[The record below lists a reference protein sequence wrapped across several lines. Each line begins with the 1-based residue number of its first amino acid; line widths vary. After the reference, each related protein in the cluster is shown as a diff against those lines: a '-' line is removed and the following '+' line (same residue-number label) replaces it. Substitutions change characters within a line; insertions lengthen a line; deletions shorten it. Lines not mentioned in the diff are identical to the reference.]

1 MTVGLRATLY
11 YHLVLELGSLTI
23 KTKKKVVLEV
33 GVNQDFD
40 MLLSFAF
47 PSQPSL
53 TQELK
58 TMPQSCA
65 DRKLST
71 R

>member
-1 MTVGLRATLY
+1 MTVGFRATLCC
-11 YHLVLELGSLTI
+11 HLLPEFGSSST
-23 KTKKKVVLEV
+23 KTKKRVFLEV
-33 GVNQDFD
+33 DVNQDFD
-40 MLLSFAF
+40 ALLSFAF

-58 TMPQSCA
+58 TTPQSCA